1 MPPRA
6 KSQPKRVR
14 DTSPNPKPRPLG
26 GVDRVHLPKLQDTPS
41 SRRQYS
47 YGAAVEPVAPR
58 RFTGDYADKPY
69 TLENAIQHALDR
81 QNREIEEER
90 GQVPR
95 TAQPVE
101 KPAKAQ
107 RPRARKTTQ
116 EADADDELASAAFP
130 PPTKNAPPAPSENDD
145 TRSFAVESDVYGDAT
160 IRSTPDRTRLAPS
173 QHLEQRSVNRQDGRR
188 RPVRGIND
196 PAYKD
201 AGIEESSEDE
211 LGGRRRRRRTRRST
225 AATEQDRE
233 EEELSDIFEATAPTM
248 NGDAQATAE
257 AARSAE
263 REKLEA
269 KTRQLRKQLADKRA
283 AAQAQAAA
291 SSKRTSQRNSS
302 APAPAS
308 DFRSDHSELDA
319 AIQGD
324 IQARE
329 DAIDDEMAAEAH
341 RQRWQQR
348 WDYMQSFSPSKY
360 LRQQRERASA
370 SDDSHAG
377 ADDADGSWPKLLRPR
392 TYQDA
397 FSDSLA
403 WLSKISSAAWSG
415 LSRNAPSPYNL
426 AAFFSALL
434 LFLAAWPL
442 VSNMDQ
448 GHDLFDDGYSLSTFD
463 PTGAIRSFS
472 DNIATYL
479 PKLRRSPRIDWN
491 NLLDLSDFDSTGKL
505 ELDAFLNKYGE
516 QFELLKQTG
525 LLHQK
530 SIDKLS
536 SIVPKVVHMQL
547 DKNGKPIVGLEFWH
561 ALREL
566 IQHDDSILT
575 VDDDVQLAKK
585 NWKLVSSKIVN
596 DPTLD
601 SKLSHSVSN
610 AESRM
615 EQKITSLWDAWVQ
628 ENESRLQEALGE
640 SLQKMPPTASDKDLD
655 HRITKILKEQSK
667 NNVASDGLFVTRD
680 EFVRRLNN
688 EFASHRT
695 EIRAE
700 LNDLRPQVQELV
712 RDAVEA
718 IGLKKGQHANALSE
732 DARVEI
738 KTLVN
743 NAVST
748 ALANANIEALA
759 RGKIHNHW
767 DTTLKNQINF
777 FSIGSGATINRG
789 RSSTTYDPYHDG
801 NRDRRLLENGL
812 TGARRWEHL
821 DVLRDWSEDGEKW
834 CAARDVNSEGKAHGY
849 MVAVQL
855 GRPVVPQQIIVEH
868 ILPGATIDPDARPRD
883 MEVYIQIEDP
893 ELRERVKDFSATH
906 VGGHH
911 SHETVAP
918 LDDDMVRVGR
928 FTYVGAELHDGV
940 HVHQLSSELIQMGAA
955 TEMVVVRAVS
965 NYGAADHTC
974 FYRLRMYGE
983 GGEEKIVE
991 EVKVKEKTFWEKLTS
1006 S

>member
-6 KSQPKRVR
+6 NRQPKRAQEA
-14 DTSPNPKPRPLG
+14 SPNPKPRTLG

-47 YGAAVEPVAPR
+47 YGAAVEPIAPR

-90 GQVPR
+90 GHAPETQ
-95 TAQPVE
+95 TFT
-101 KPAKAQ
+101 KPSKPQ
-107 RPRARKTTQ
+107 RPRTRKTTQ

-130 PPTKNAPPAPSENDD
+130 PPTKNAPPASSEADD

-160 IRSTPDRTRLAPS
+160 IRSTPDRTKLAPS

-188 RPVRGIND
+188 RATRASDD
-196 PAYKD
+196 PAYKG
-201 AGIEESSEDE
+201 AGIDESSEDE
-211 LGGRRRRRRTRRST
+211 LGGRRRRRRPRKST
-225 AATEQDRE
+225 
-233 EEELSDIFEATAPTM
+233 TAPGQDDEQSQDSESHIDAAPTT
-248 NGDAQATAE
+248 NGDAEAIAE
-257 AARSAE
+257 AARAAE
-263 REKLEA
+263 MERMEA
-269 KTRQLRKQLADKRA
+269 KTRQLRKQLAEKRA
-283 AAQAQAAA
+283 AAQNQAAA
-291 SSKRTSQRNSS
+291 SNKRTAQRKTAVQEPSN
-302 APAPAS
+302 

-329 DAIDDEMAAEAH
+329 DAFDDERAAEAH

-360 LRQQRERASA
+360 LRGRRREAPL
-370 SDDSHAG
+370 SDEDNAG
-377 ADDADGSWPKLLRPR
+377 ASTTETHWPKLLRPG

-397 FSDSLA
+397 FGTIFG
-403 WLSKISSAAWSG
+403 WLSEILSTAWNTIRHNS
-415 LSRNAPSPYNL
+415 PSLYNL
-426 AAFFSALL
+426 AAFFSAFL
-434 LFLAAWPL
+434 LFLAAWPMF
-442 VSNMDQ
+442 SNMDQ
-448 GHDLFDDGYSLSTFD
+448 PHDLFDDGYSLSNFD
-463 PTGAIRSFS
+463 PVGAMRSIS
-472 DNIATYL
+472 DNIASYL
-479 PKLRRSPRIDWN
+479 PHLRRAPRIDWN
-491 NLLDLSDFDSTGKL
+491 SMLDLSDFDSTGKL

-561 ALREL
+561 ALRDL

-575 VDDDVQLAKK
+575 VDEDVQLSNK
-585 NWKLVSSKIVN
+585 NWKLVSSKVVG
-596 DPTLD
+596 DPSLD
-601 SKLSHSVSN
+601 SKLSKSVAD

-615 EQKITSLWDAWVQ
+615 EHKMSSLWDTWVR

-640 SLQKMPPTASDKDLD
+640 SFDKMPKTASDKELD
-655 HRITKILKEQSK
+655 QRIASILKQQGINSPP
-667 NNVASDGLFVTRD
+667 SDGLFVTRD

-688 EFASHRT
+688 EFASNRA

-700 LNDLRPQVQELV
+700 LNDLRPQLQQLV
-712 RDAVEA
+712 LDAVEA
-718 IGLKKGQHANALSE
+718 IGLSKAQSAGGVSE

-738 KTLVN
+738 TMLVN
-743 NAVST
+743 KAVST

-777 FSIGSGATINRG
+777 FSMGSGATINRG
-789 RSSTTYDPYHDG
+789 RSSTTYDPYREG
-801 NRDRRLLENGL
+801 VRDRRLLENGIP
-812 TGARRWEHL
+812 GAKRWEHNE
-821 DVLRDWSEDGEKW
+821 VLRDWSEDGEKW

-849 MVAVQL
+849 MLAVQL
-855 GRPVVPQQIIVEH
+855 GRPVIPQQIIVEH

-893 ELRERVKDFSATH
+893 EIRERVKDFSATH
-906 VGGHH
+906 IGDHH
-911 SHETVAP
+911 VREVVAP

-940 HVHQLSSELIQMGAA
+940 YVHQLSSELIQMGAA
-955 TEMVVVRAVS
+955 TETVVVRAVN

-991 EVKVKEKTFWEKLTS
+991 EGHAKEKSLWEKLTGS
-1006 S
+1006 